1 MGEQLVDFFISW
13 FFYPGIMWTSLLV
26 GIGLAVAFGA
36 FWFTLYWT
44 NIFKNPWAWAVLVGS
59 AILSLAAITFIQVP
73 LQVWTGDVL
82 GRFWSRE
89 VIYRFILLTAIPQV
103 LLGGFIQEGAKLVP
117 VVVWWWR
124 KGRSIAPRMGL
135 AIGAVAGIGLGVFE
149 ALWAHNRVFLA
160 GWSWEIVQAQGLMA
174 LAPFWE
180 RFFTVAIH
188 IGLSALAGYGL
199 ARGWGW
205 QFYLLAASLHT
216 LINYSAVLLVAKVF
230 DVGQVEIYAAVM
242 AVLVTGG
249 VLWLRWRRTE
259 EVTLEE

>member
-13 FFYPGIMWTSLLV
+13 FYYPGIMWTSLLV

-44 NIFKNPWAWAVLVGS
+44 NILKNPWAWAVLVGS
-59 AILSLAAITFIQVP
+59 AILSLAAVTFIQVP
-73 LQVWTGDVL
+73 LQLWTGDVL
-82 GRFWSRE
+82 GGFWSRE

-103 LLGGFIQEGAKLVP
+103 LLSGFIQEGAKLLP

-124 KGRSIAPRMGL
+124 KGRSIDPRMGL
-135 AIGAVAGIGLGVFE
+135 AIGAVAGLGFGVFE

-160 GWSWEIVQAQGLMA
+160 GWSWEMVQIEGLMA

-188 IGLSALAGYGL
+188 VGLSALAGYGL

-216 LINYSAVLLVAKVF
+216 LINYSAVLLVAGLF
-230 DVGQVEIYAAVM
+230 TASHVEVYVAVM

-249 VLWLRWRRTE
+249 VLWLRWRKTE
-259 EVTLEE
+259 DVTLEE

>member
-44 NIFKNPWAWAVLVGS
+44 NIFKNPRAWAVLVGS

-73 LQVWTGDVL
+73 LQLWTGAVL

-103 LLGGFIQEGAKLVP
+103 LLSGFIQEGAKLVP
-117 VVVWWWR
+117 VAVWWWR

-135 AIGAVAGIGLGVFE
+135 VIGGVSGLGLGVFE

-160 GWSWEIVQAQGLMA
+160 GWSWEIVQAQGMMA

-216 LINYSAVLLVAKVF
+216 LINYSAVLLVAEVF

-249 VLWLRWRRTE
+249 VLWLRWRKTE
-259 EVTLEE
+259 DVTLEE

>member
-1 MGEQLVDFFISW
+1 MGEQLVDFFVSW
-13 FFYPGIMWTSLLV
+13 FVYPGIKWTSLLV
-26 GIGLAVAFGA
+26 GIGLAFAFGA

-44 NIFKNPWAWAVLVGS
+44 NILKNLRAWAVLVGS
-59 AILSLAAITFIQVP
+59 AIFSLAAITFIQVP
-73 LQVWTGDVL
+73 LQLWAGDVL
-82 GRFWSRE
+82 GGFWSRE

-103 LLGGFIQEGAKLVP
+103 LLSGFIQEGAKLVP

-124 KGRSIAPRMGL
+124 KGRSIDPMMGL
-135 AIGAVAGIGLGVFE
+135 AIGAVAGLGLGVFE
-149 ALWAHNRVFLA
+149 ALWAHNRVFLT
-160 GWSWEIVQAQGLMA
+160 GWGWEMVQAQGLMA

-188 IGLSALAGYGL
+188 VGLSALAGYGL

-216 LINYSAVLLVAKVF
+216 LTNYSAVLLVAGLF
-230 DVGQVEIYAAVM
+230 TVGHVEIYVAVM

-249 VLWLRWRRTE
+249 VLWLRWRKTE
-259 EVTLEE
+259 DVTLEE